1 MVRPKEARYPY
12 LDAVV
17 GMGENGAKNEWNGP
31 LDRADEISY
40 NGALES
46 WDVESKEVMMMALRP
61 FRRTMVYGIA
71 AATMLALALPGV
83 AQQRKKIV
91 IDTEL
96 EVEGQVQ
103 KPQVTYIVTRQDVE
117 DEEQLD
123 LSKSF
128 IPKIVESVEK
138 EPF

>member
-1 MVRPKEARYPY
+1 
-12 LDAVV
+12 
-17 GMGENGAKNEWNGP
+17 MGFPRIE
-31 LDRADEISY
+31 DRDKREVISM
-40 NGALES
+40 GSTDIHRLLAFGLVS
-46 WDVESKEVMMMALRP
+46 
-61 FRRTMVYGIA
+61 I
-71 AATMLALALPGV
+71 ALAVFALPTA

-117 DEEQLD
+117 DEESLD

-128 IPKIVESVEK
+128 IPRIVASVEK

>member
-1 MVRPKEARYPY
+1 MSST
-12 LDAVV
+12 D
-17 GMGENGAKNEWNGP
+17 
-31 LDRADEISY
+31 
-40 NGALES
+40 
-46 WDVESKEVMMMALRP
+46 
-61 FRRTMVYGIA
+61 FRRLLGLGLVS
-71 AATMLALALPGV
+71 LALAVFTLPTA

-128 IPKIVESVEK
+128 IPKIVASVEK

>member
-1 MVRPKEARYPY
+1 MK
-12 LDAVV
+12 
-17 GMGENGAKNEWNGP
+17 
-31 LDRADEISY
+31 
-40 NGALES
+40 
-46 WDVESKEVMMMALRP
+46 KEVNAMALRP
-61 FRRTMVYGIA
+61 FRRALVFGIA
-71 AATMLALALPGV
+71 AATLLVLALPGV

>member
-1 MVRPKEARYPY
+1 
-12 LDAVV
+12 VV
-17 GMGENGAKNEWNGP
+17 
-31 LDRADEISY
+31 
-40 NGALES
+40 
-46 WDVESKEVMMMALRP
+46 
-61 FRRTMVYGIA
+61 FGIA
-71 AATMLALALPGV
+71 ATAMLALALPGI

-128 IPKIVESVEK
+128 IPMIVESVEK

>member
-1 MVRPKEARYPY
+1 MVS
-12 LDAVV
+12 
-17 GMGENGAKNEWNGP
+17 G
-31 LDRADEISY
+31 
-40 NGALES
+40 
-46 WDVESKEVMMMALRP
+46 
-61 FRRTMVYGIA
+61 TMPRLLLSCLGG
-71 AATMLALALPGV
+71 LALLAIALPGT

-117 DEEQLD
+117 DEEQLN

-128 IPKIVESVEK
+128 IPKIVESVKK